1 VRYRPLRRIGR
12 WGDSAVVPEDE
23 IRDNRPVPSCCVQQS
38 DYRRFFRTNVARRD
52 ARRYRRRG
60 IDRATR
66 RLVDAVKARGLDGAR
81 VLEGGGGIGAIQ
93 IELLEAGAA
102 GAVNVE
108 LSSAYEQEAES
119 LLRERGL
126 EGRVERRLGDFV
138 AAADSLPCADVVVL
152 HRAVC
157 CYPDGPAFVAAAA
170 AHSTRLLALTVP
182 RDNVLTRLGARA
194 INLFLRVRGCG
205 FRTFVH
211 RMPDL
216 LDAARAEGL
225 QPVTVERATL
235 VWQLAVLERAGYDT
249 VSAER
254 TDRLLRGERIHR

>member
-1 VRYRPLRRIGR
+1 
-12 WGDSAVVPEDE
+12 
-23 IRDNRPVPSCCVQQS
+23 
-38 DYRRFFRTNVARRD
+38 
-52 ARRYRRRG
+52 
-60 IDRATR
+60 
-66 RLVDAVKARGLDGAR
+66 VKARGVDGAR

-108 LSSAYEQEAES
+108 LSSAYEQEAVS

-138 AAADSLPCADVVVL
+138 AAADTLPRADVVVL

-157 CYPDGPAFVAAAA
+157 CYPDGPAFVTAAA

-182 RDNVLTRLGARA
+182 RDHVLMRLGARA
-194 INLFLRVRGCG
+194 INLFLRLRGCG

-211 RMPDL
+211 PMPDL

-225 QPVTVERATL
+225 RPVAVERATV
-235 VWQLAVLERAGYDT
+235 VWQLALLER
-249 VSAER
+249 S
-254 TDRLLRGERIHR
+254 